1 MPVYNTFRE
10 AVSAMRDRGFTYTFS
25 IQHQQIFCPELNTTI
40 EPEKLTIVE
49 QHHVDADGIAVE
61 EKDIYGLRTDNN
73 TLGLMT
79 STYAE
84 YDPEGFQQIFRRC
97 KKA

>member
-10 AVSAMRDRGFTYTFS
+10 AVSAMRDHGFTYTFS
-25 IQHQQIFCPELNTTI
+25 FQNQQIYCPELDTTI
-40 EPEKLTIVE
+40 EPERLTVVE
-49 QHHVDADGIAVE
+49 QHHVDTDGMAAN
-61 EKDIYGLRTDNN
+61 EKEVYGVRIDNN
-73 TLGLMT
+73 KLGLMT

-84 YDPEGFQQIFRRC
+84 YDPEGFEQIFRRC